1 MINENIRHSASY
13 ELSDI
18 QLGRCIDALRDLLQD
33 SKCLLHDQH
42 AQAAVNKLNQ
52 VVPVSKSMKI
62 LPVWSAAC
70 LNCTVTGDICR
81 YLWSL
86 WLFSCV
92 FLCKFRPSKRGGGLV
107 LWTTALKAFS
117 FVSQSET
124 YYYVPTKSWLIIS
137 KEILFKLLLQ
147 RILVF
152 ISCLHVNNA
161 YLC

>member
-33 SKCLLHDQH
+33 TKFLLHDQH

-70 LNCTVTGDICR
+70 LNCTATFVGICDHFDC
-81 YLWSL
+81 SPVC
-86 WLFSCV
+86 FC
-92 FLCKFRPSKRGGGLV
+92 
-107 LWTTALKAFS
+107 AN
-117 FVSQSET
+117 FV
-124 YYYVPTKSWLIIS
+124 
-137 KEILFKLLLQ
+137 LLQ
-147 RILVF
+147 EEAV
-152 ISCLHVNNA
+152 
-161 YLC
+161 